1 MTPQMNKTHPVNST
15 PNSQQSGLRHLPR
28 TVWMLGL
35 VSFFMDF
42 SSEMIHG
49 LLPVFMVAE
58 LGASATLVGLV
69 EGIAEATASIT
80 KVFSGIVSDW
90 VRRRKFLT
98 ALGYGMAAL
107 TKPLFPMATSLS
119 AVLTARFLDRIGK
132 GIRGAPRDA
141 LIADVVTPDQ
151 RGAAYGLRQGLD
163 TAGAFAGPLAAIGL
177 MFLFQNNLRAVFAV
191 AVIPALLAVVLVIWG
206 VKEPDNPHATG
217 TRRPPI
223 QWSQLRRFPREFWLI
238 LLITG
243 VFTMARFS
251 EAFLVLRVQQLGLP
265 LPWIP
270 AVLMV
275 MSLVYAA
282 SSYPL
287 GRLSDRLGRLAV
299 LKWGVVTLIFAN
311 IFLMTAANA
320 WMAMAGIAIWGLHMG
335 MTQGVL
341 SAMVADHAPEDL
353 RGTAFGLFNLTA
365 GIILLLASSLAGVLW
380 DWRGAPVVFGAG
392 IIYAIVTLVLL
403 QGRRALRP

>member
-1 MTPQMNKTHPVNST
+1 MNKTQPPANST
-15 PNSQQSGLRHLPR
+15 PSSPQSGLRHLPR

-58 LGASATLVGLV
+58 LGASGTLVGLV

-98 ALGYGMAAL
+98 ALGYGLAAL
-107 TKPLFPMATSLS
+107 TKPLFPVATSLS

-141 LIADVVTPDQ
+141 LIADVVTPAQ

-163 TAGAFAGPLAAIGL
+163 TAGAFVGPLVAIGL

-191 AVIPALLAVVLVIWG
+191 AVIPALLAVTLVIWG
-206 VKEPDNPHATG
+206 VKEPDNPHVTG

-275 MSLVYAA
+275 MSLFYAA

-287 GRLSDRLGRLAV
+287 GRLSDRLGRLA
-299 LKWGVVTLIFAN
+299 LLRWGVMTLIVAN
-311 IFLMTAANA
+311 ILLMTATST
-320 WMAMAGIAIWGLHMG
+320 WMAMAGIGIWGLHMG

-380 DWRGAPVVFGAG
+380 DWRGAPLVFGAG
-392 IIYAIVTLVLL
+392 IIYAIVTLALL
-403 QGRRALRP
+403 QWRGVLKQ